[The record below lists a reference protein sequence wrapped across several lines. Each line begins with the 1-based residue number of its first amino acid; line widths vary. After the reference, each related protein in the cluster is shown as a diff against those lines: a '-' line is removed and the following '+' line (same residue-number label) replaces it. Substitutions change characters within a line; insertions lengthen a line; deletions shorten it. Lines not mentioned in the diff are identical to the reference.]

1 MCRTPLLLLS
11 MLAVIH
17 FEFAAQAA
25 PETPA
30 EHGSPAQAPG
40 EPAHVSPRLN
50 LTLEQRH
57 IIKEIVKDVKAK
69 PSSTEFQP
77 KIGESVPGNI
87 DLQPMPPEVAQ
98 KVPQIKS
105 HVFFLIAD
113 QFVIVDPKDSKVA
126 EVIKLGEN

>member
-1 MCRTPLLLLS
+1 MRRTPLLLLS

-17 FEFAAQAA
+17 FGSAAQAA
-25 PETPA
+25 PQTPA
-30 EHGSPAQAPG
+30 EQPSAPQSPG
-40 EPAHVSPRLN
+40 EPARVSPRLN

-57 IIKEIVKDVKAK
+57 MIKEIIKDVKAK
-69 PSSTEFQP
+69 SSSAEFQP
-77 KIGESVPGNI
+77 TIGEPVPAGI